1 METTPERPVA
11 DDEIDLLS
19 LVGVLWRKKKMI
31 IACTVSGAVL
41 AVAVSVLSIV
51 LPPETSFL
59 PNLYRPQALM
69 LINDSSSSGGQ
80 LSSMLSSSGLG
91 GLASLAGVNVGGGS
105 TYSQL
110 AVYLAGTNHFLDSI
124 IEEFD
129 LVSRY
134 KVTKHPKT
142 ETRKELKKMLSASFE
157 DDSGVFSISFED
169 YDPLFAQRV
178 VDYAT
183 NYMEERFKDMGID
196 QNDIQKEN
204 LEVNIAN
211 TYEEILRLEQESR
224 VLETSVSMASRAR
237 DIPSIMMDV
246 TRIKRELEAQ
256 EQVYTQLKIQYELLK
271 VEMASET
278 PVFQILERA
287 EVPDKK
293 SAPSRGMI
301 CVIVTFASFFLAVLA
316 AFVLDAIAGIRKDP
330 DALKRLRGEEASR
343 A

>member
-41 AVAVSVLSIV
+41 ALAVSVLSLV
-51 LPPETSFL
+51 LPPEVSFL
-59 PNLYRPQALM
+59 PNMYRPQALM

-80 LSSMLSSSGLG
+80 LSSMINSSGLG

-110 AVYLAGTNHFLDSI
+110 AVYLAGTNHFLDSV

-129 LVSRY
+129 LVTRY
-134 KVTKHPKT
+134 KVKKHPKT
-142 ETRKELKKMLSASFE
+142 ETRKELKKLLSASFDE
-157 DDSGVFSISFED
+157 DSGVFSISFED
-169 YDPLFAQRV
+169 YDPDFAQRV
-178 VDYAT
+178 VDFAT

-196 QNDIQKEN
+196 QNAIQKEN
-204 LEVNIAN
+204 LEVNIEN
-211 TYEEILRLEQESR
+211 TYAEILRLEQESR
-224 VLETSVSMASRAR
+224 ELESSVSMAARAR
-237 DIPSIMMDV
+237 DIPSIMLEV
-246 TRIKRELEAQ
+246 TRIKRELQAQ

-271 VEMASET
+271 VTMASET
-278 PVFQILERA
+278 PIFQILERA

-293 SAPSRGMI
+293 SAPSRGML

-316 AFVLDAIAGIRKDP
+316 AFVLDAVAGIRKDP
-330 DALKRLRGEEASR
+330 EALKRLRGEERLKA
-343 A
+343 

>member
-1 METTPERPVA
+1 
-11 DDEIDLLS
+11 
-19 LVGVLWRKKKMI
+19 
-31 IACTVSGAVL
+31 
-41 AVAVSVLSIV
+41 
-51 LPPETSFL
+51 
-59 PNLYRPQALM
+59 
-69 LINDSSSSGGQ
+69 
-80 LSSMLSSSGLG
+80 
-91 GLASLAGVNVGGGS
+91 
-105 TYSQL
+105 
-110 AVYLAGTNHFLDSI
+110 
-124 IEEFD
+124 
-129 LVSRY
+129 
-134 KVTKHPKT
+134 
-142 ETRKELKKMLSASFE
+142 MLSASFE